1 MVSDIFEPAHNRE
14 VRYVEGTSK
23 DIFRAARDLVHG
35 GWKFLG
41 HPMYGNFRPSKQPFR
56 TLALE
61 EQTDGSPID
70 MESFSL
76 LESALADTDMPML
89 INNLSDGTRHDF
101 AVIDFELMK
110 ETLSRYFKGS
120 IRSPK

>member
-1 MVSDIFEPAHNRE
+1 
-14 VRYVEGTSK
+14 
-23 DIFRAARDLVHG
+23 
-35 GWKFLG
+35 
-41 HPMYGNFRPSKQPFR
+41 MYGNFRPSKQPFR